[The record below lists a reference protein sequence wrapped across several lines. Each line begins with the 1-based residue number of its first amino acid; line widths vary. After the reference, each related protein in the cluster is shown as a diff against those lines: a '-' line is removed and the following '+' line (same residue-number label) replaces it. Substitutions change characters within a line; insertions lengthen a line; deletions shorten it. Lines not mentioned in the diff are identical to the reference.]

1 MGMAVIGGIF
11 AATAIAIWLLLA
23 VATAICG
30 AVLALAQRDL
40 KRVLAFSTI
49 TDMGLLTAGVVLGGQ
64 YVLAGATPEAAV
76 RAIGKALLFASVT
89 GPEAEGERLRNARAS
104 RAGMSG
110 RELALAEPPLSLA
123 EPMVCSNIRF
133 SCETIATVEST
144 KRTRTVS
151 QVHYSV
157 A

>member
-1 MGMAVIGGIF
+1 MGTAVIGGMF
-11 AATAIAIWLLLA
+11 SATAIAIWLLLA
-23 VATAICG
+23 VAAAICG
-30 AVLALAQRDL
+30 AVLALAQRHL

-64 YVLAGATPEAAV
+64 YGLAGATLEAAV
-76 RAIGKALLFASVT
+76 HAIGKALLFASVT
-89 GPEAEGERLRNARAS
+89 GPEAEGERLRNARGLAS
-104 RAGMSG
+104 RHER

-123 EPMVCSNIRF
+123 EPMVCSNIRL

-157 A
+157 V